1 MQEFNFDAYES
12 YAKIVVIGVGG
23 AGNNAVNQMIEDRIT
38 NIDFWVVNTDAQALA
53 TSKAE
58 HKYVLGKDYTK
69 GLGAGGDPEIGKNAA
84 ESSIDD
90 LREIVSGAN
99 MVFIAAGMG
108 GGTGT
113 GAAPVIA
120 KVAKES
126 GALTIAIVTRP
137 FTFEG
142 NNRKVKAVEGLTEL
156 KKEVDSIIIVSNDKL
171 MMINGNKSIAEAFAE
186 SDRVLAQSVKTITDL
201 ILLPGLINLDFADVK
216 STLKDKGV
224 ALIGFGMGSG
234 ERKAME
240 AATNAIAS
248 PLLEVSIKGAH
259 SAIINVTGGNGVTL
273 DETQE
278 AISYITE
285 AAGANVN
292 IIFGVQQN
300 PELNDQMLISVIATD
315 FDEEYVVPEQ
325 PTITPRVSKPV
336 EETKPLEEETHQER
350 GSILPDF
357 FNSIFSRNKEVEPAN
372 EDAEEKND
380 NQDKND
386 TYYDNK
392 ILYNDDEL

>member
-23 AGNNAVNQMIEDRIT
+23 AGNNAVNQMIEDRIN

-53 TSKAE
+53 TSRAE

-84 ESSIDD
+84 EASIDD
-90 LREIVSGAN
+90 LREIVEGAN

-126 GALTIAIVTRP
+126 GALTVAIVTRP

-142 NNRKVKAVEGLTEL
+142 NNRKVKAVEGLNEL

-248 PLLEVSIKGAH
+248 PLLEASIKGAH

-325 PTITPRVSKPV
+325 PTITPRVNKPQDETPQNV
-336 EETKPLEEETHQER
+336 DEEPHQES

-357 FNSIFSRNKEVEPAN
+357 LNSIFNNKSSNHSSETN
-372 EDAEEKND
+372 EQD
-380 NQDKND
+380 NYSNNHD
-386 TYYDNK
+386 
-392 ILYNDDEL
+392 YNDDEL